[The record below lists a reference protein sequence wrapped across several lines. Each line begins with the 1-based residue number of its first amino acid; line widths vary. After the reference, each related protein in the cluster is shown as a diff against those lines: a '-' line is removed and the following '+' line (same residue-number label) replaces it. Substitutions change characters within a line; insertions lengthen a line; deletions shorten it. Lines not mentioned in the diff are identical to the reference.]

1 MVNTET
7 KTIGKT
13 LKHQCHILK
22 IEVNTIKKKKKFL
35 EDIRLKTD
43 FKRYKIP

>member
-22 IEVNTIKKKKKFL
+22 IEVNTIKKKKFL